1 MPSQI
6 SGKKLITFG
15 LMCGLMCCVQVR
27 AQDAGE
33 PQWGSF
39 LKKRLQRVDKLLRSP
54 FRDAPEEDPKGLA
67 SKLRARELDIP
78 NRIEAIRYLK
88 TFHCTK
94 FPEARDMLVDV
105 MLNDRWEPVRFEA
118 ARALRDMFAECACGT
133 RSASQ
138 TAQDRLRGAPD
149 ADSPRHCRCCAN
161 AETLNKIARVAYE
174 IKDDGC
180 TFEPSRRVRQMAV
193 QAIASSGI
201 RCCYQPYRVG
211 EEFGPPAW
219 EKLDG
224 SGGNDGNE
232 VKPPPATEEGA
243 ATDANGVISLPKVTK
258 SVPIERLKTVCI
270 VSLYH
275 GRKVVADSEIAAS
288 YRGRKYHFADSHAQS
303 LFEADPEKYAV
314 AFGGCDPVHY
324 VRHREV
330 VEGRYLVR
338 HNDRY
343 YMFAT
348 RQNYDTFKTDLAR
361 YTGQPSSPTETP
373 SESSTSKVVQV
384 GAAQ

>member
-118 ARALRDMFAECACGT
+118 ARAL
-133 RSASQ
+133 
-138 TAQDRLRGAPD
+138 
-149 ADSPRHCRCCAN
+149 
-161 AETLNKIARVAYE
+161 
-174 IKDDGC
+174 
-180 TFEPSRRVRQMAV
+180 
-193 QAIASSGI
+193 
-201 RCCYQPYRVG
+201 
-211 EEFGPPAW
+211 
-219 EKLDG
+219 
-224 SGGNDGNE
+224 
-232 VKPPPATEEGA
+232 
-243 ATDANGVISLPKVTK
+243 
-258 SVPIERLKTVCI
+258 
-270 VSLYH
+270 
-275 GRKVVADSEIAAS
+275 
-288 YRGRKYHFADSHAQS
+288 
-303 LFEADPEKYAV
+303 
-314 AFGGCDPVHY
+314 
-324 VRHREV
+324 
-330 VEGRYLVR
+330 
-338 HNDRY
+338 
-343 YMFAT
+343 
-348 RQNYDTFKTDLAR
+348 
-361 YTGQPSSPTETP
+361 
-373 SESSTSKVVQV
+373 
-384 GAAQ
+384 